1 MTAPTTGPSDPE
13 VPADDVADGL
23 FDDEAAQLG
32 QDRYE
37 RSLGWGCD

>member
-1 MTAPTTGPSDPE
+1 MTAPTTGPADPE
-13 VPADDVADGL
+13 VPVDDGDGM

-37 RSLGWGCD
+37 RTVLGWGCD

>member
-1 MTAPTTGPSDPE
+1 MTAPTTGASDPE
-13 VPADDVADGL
+13 VPVDELDGL

-37 RSLGWGCD
+37 RTVLGWGCD